1 MYVSTHSLSHTLLPH
16 THSSHPYIFF
26 NSDRVSITFVGFR
39 VTEAGNLINPVDMTI
54 IEPGIMTPQLYA
66 GLKQNRVNFNEDY
79 RAWSKEQMITKIATV
94 MGLNSMHDPDNSYVL
109 TTDNLIKMLAIQMRF
124 R

>member
-1 MYVSTHSLSHTLLPH
+1 
-16 THSSHPYIFF
+16 
-26 NSDRVSITFVGFR
+26 
-39 VTEAGNLINPVDMTI
+39 MTT

-66 GLKQNRVNFNEDY
+66 GLKQNRVNFDEDH
-79 RAWSKEQMITKIATV
+79 RAWRKEQMITKIATV

-109 TTDNLIKMLAIQMRF
+109 TYDNLIKMLAIQMRF